1 MDELEARVTKL
12 EVLMGE
18 RMADIEEI
26 KDNVEEIRKMLDG
39 YLDSRIEQK
48 FLQMAGKTTIKIVF
62 AVLTSSVFISLI
74 LGAFGR

>member
-18 RMADIEEI
+18 RMADIGEI
-26 KDNVEEIRKMLDG
+26 KDNVEEIRKMLNG

-74 LGAFGR
+74 LGAFWR